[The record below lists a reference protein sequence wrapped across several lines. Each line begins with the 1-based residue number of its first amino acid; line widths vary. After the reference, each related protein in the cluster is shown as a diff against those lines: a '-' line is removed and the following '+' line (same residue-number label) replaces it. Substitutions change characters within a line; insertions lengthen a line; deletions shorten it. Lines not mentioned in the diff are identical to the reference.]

1 MSVDRKIRP
10 YLFYDT
16 TQSVC
21 TRCLRQVEAKIVFK
35 DDHVYMDKWCPA
47 HGTERVLV
55 SDDVDYYRLCRE
67 VYVKP
72 PEMPQRFATA
82 MRHGWPSSRSPT
94 TATCAARPAMPPP
107 APSGS
112 RIERSRR

>member
-1 MSVDRKIRP
+1 MTRKNRP

-21 TRCLRQVEAKIVFK
+21 TSCLRPVEAKILVK
-35 DDHVYMDKWCPA
+35 DERVYMDKWCPA

-55 SDDVDYYRLCRE
+55 SDDADYYRLCRE

-72 PEMPQRFATA
+72 PEMPQRFATPMA
-82 MRHGWPSSRSPT
+82 YGCP
-94 TATCAARPAMPPP
+94 
-107 APSGS
+107 
-112 RIERSRR
+112 